1 MLLTLDIGNSAVK
14 GGLVAEGELT
24 RVFSVAP
31 PDPDPADQETAYW
44 RDALTPHLS
53 DTTITQIG
61 LVSVVP
67 SRTEAVTG
75 ALRPLTG
82 APTTFVHPDLELPF
96 ALNYETPD
104 TLSADRLAAA
114 AAGWVHH
121 GRDGPQS
128 VLVVDAGTAV
138 NYEVVHRDGIYQGA
152 PLGQDP
158 PSCKRRS
165 VGAPHSCRT
174 CPCLFRKPPWANR
187 RKRPSRAASCG
198 ASSKAS
204 AACTPASPSPS
215 PTRPGWSSQ
224 VDGAASSP
232 IHLGNGVHHAPHLVL
247 RGAAVDGDES
257 GALIRP
263 LPSTSTSASLGRDG
277 APKPVASSPC

>member
-96 ALNYETPD
+96 ALDYETPD
-104 TLSADRLAAA
+104 TLGADRLAAA

-121 GRDGPQS
+121 GRDGPRS

-138 NYEVVHRDGIYQGA
+138 NYEVVHRDGIYQGGAIGAGPALVQEALRGGTAQLPDVSLSLPEA
-152 PLGQDP
+152 PVGQ
-158 PSCKRRS
+158 STQTALQSGVVWGLIES
-165 VGAPHSCRT
+165 VRGMHTRLAQSLPD
-174 CPCLFRKPPWANR
+174 
-187 RKRPSRAASCG
+187 
-198 ASSKAS
+198 
-204 AACTPASPSPS
+204 TPRVVL
-215 PTRPGWSSQ
+215 TGGWSGLLT
-224 VDGAASSP
+224 D
-232 IHLGNGVHHAPHLVL
+232 HLGDTHHAPHLVL
-247 RGAAVDGDES
+247 RGVRLLTEMN
-257 GALIRP
+257 REH
-263 LPSTSTSASLGRDG
+263 
-277 APKPVASSPC
+277 